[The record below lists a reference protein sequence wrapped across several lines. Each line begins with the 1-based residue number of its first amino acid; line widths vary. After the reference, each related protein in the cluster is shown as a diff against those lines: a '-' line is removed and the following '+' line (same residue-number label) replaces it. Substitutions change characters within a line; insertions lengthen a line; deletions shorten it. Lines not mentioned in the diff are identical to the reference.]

1 MLCHSLNISSKMHLI
16 VDLYDLQILF
26 SFQFKF
32 ILHLHSKSKST
43 SSDHLLRTRTKLLKK
58 VMGRQRR
65 LLPHTRVGKAR
76 NMTPMMEMLAR
87 QSSSTMRST
96 NVFS

>member
-1 MLCHSLNISSKMHLI
+1 MLCDKIFQTCISLHIIN
-16 VDLYDLQILF
+16 LYDLQILY

-32 ILHLHSKSKST
+32 ILHLHSKRKST

-65 LLPHTRVGKAR
+65 LLPHTRVGNAR

-87 QSSSTMRST
+87 QSSSTYST
-96 NVFS
+96 V